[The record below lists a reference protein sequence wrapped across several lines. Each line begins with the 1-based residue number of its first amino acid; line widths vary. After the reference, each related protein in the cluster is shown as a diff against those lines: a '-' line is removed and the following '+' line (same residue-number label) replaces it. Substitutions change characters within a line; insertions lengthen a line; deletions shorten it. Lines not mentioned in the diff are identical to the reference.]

1 MKQIGVAIKQ
11 SITSE
16 AWNYISIILYFIYL
30 FLLFNTNKKILALEF
45 WYLGFLTLFELFV
58 ILNLKSPT
66 GQRSIIEY
74 FLIN

>member
-30 FLLFNTNKKILALEF
+30 FLIFNTNKKILALEF
-45 WYLGFLTLFELFV
+45 CHLGFLTLFELFV
-58 ILNLKSPT
+58 ILNLKSPI

-74 FLIN
+74 LLIN

>member
-30 FLLFNTNKKILALEF
+30 FLLFNANKKILALEF
-45 WYLGFLTLFELFV
+45 CHLGFLTLFELFV
-58 ILNLKSPT
+58 ILNLKSPI

-74 FLIN
+74 LLIN